1 MQTFLPY
8 PDFARSAAVLD
19 PARLGKQRVETLQIL
34 RALELFDY
42 GWSNHPAVGMWRGHT
57 PALVSYGLA
66 CVGEWTR
73 EGRADATGPL
83 IAEFAPQVVGRG
95 QSELTSAGLM
105 PPWLGDER
113 LHLSHRSALLRK
125 DPDFYRAVFDT
136 TATPDDLPYHW
147 PESPAPRPVLLDD
160 TDLWVIRATSA
171 EQHDEFHRRRIV
183 GVGTESGIDVD
194 AAAGDVDGLR
204 ELLRER
210 ARGRRPGKDLRVLAS
225 FVSDLRPGD
234 EIGVVDPGDPDV
246 LELAEVLS
254 DYEFSPSATTL
265 TPHRRRVRFTGKV
278 GREHVD
284 PPAQLQNPRV
294 LFPVVAGS
302 R

>member
-73 EGRADATGPL
+73 EPGRRDRASHRGVRATGRRAWPVGVGVRRPDAAVARRRETPSQPPL
-83 IAEFAPQVVGRG
+83 RPAPQGPGLLPGGVRHDGHPRRPAVPLAGVSCAAAG
-95 QSELTSAGLM
+95 SARRHR
-105 PPWLGDER
+105 PLGHSCD
-113 LHLSHRSALLRK
+113 
-125 DPDFYRAVFDT
+125 
-136 TATPDDLPYHW
+136 
-147 PESPAPRPVLLDD
+147 
-160 TDLWVIRATSA
+160 SA

-210 ARGRRPGKDLRVLAS
+210 ARGRRPGKDLRVL
-225 FVSDLRPGD
+225 
-234 EIGVVDPGDPDV
+234 
-246 LELAEVLS
+246 
-254 DYEFSPSATTL
+254 
-265 TPHRRRVRFTGKV
+265 
-278 GREHVD
+278 
-284 PPAQLQNPRV
+284 
-294 LFPVVAGS
+294 FPVVAGS

>member
-95 QSELTSAGLM
+95 QSELASAGLM

-113 LHLSHRSALLRK
+113 LHLSHRSALLG
-125 DPDFYRAVFDT
+125 PARAV
-136 TATPDDLPYHW
+136 AESAGALP
-147 PESPAPRPVLLDD
+147 
-160 TDLWVIRATSA
+160 
-171 EQHDEFHRRRIV
+171 
-183 GVGTESGIDVD
+183 G
-194 AAAGDVDGLR
+194 
-204 ELLRER
+204 
-210 ARGRRPGKDLRVLAS
+210 GRRVP
-225 FVSDLRPGD
+225 VSGGC
-234 EIGVVDPGDPDV
+234 GVWPTG
-246 LELAEVLS
+246 
-254 DYEFSPSATTL
+254 PSATM
-265 TPHRRRVRFTGKV
+265 
-278 GREHVD
+278 
-284 PPAQLQNPRV
+284 
-294 LFPVVAGS
+294 VA
-302 R
+302 